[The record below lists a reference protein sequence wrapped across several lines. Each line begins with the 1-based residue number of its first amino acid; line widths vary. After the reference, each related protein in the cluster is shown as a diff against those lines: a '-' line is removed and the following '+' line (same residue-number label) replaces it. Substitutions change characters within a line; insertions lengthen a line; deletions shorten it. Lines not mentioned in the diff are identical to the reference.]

1 MTQAQKDLTAD
12 QQYSKFA
19 WDHAD
24 QTQMYQDIIDD
35 LVKDQNNPYRAEII
49 MAKDADD
56 FAKMVIGTNFL
67 GKYIV
72 QLVNDMISFVWEQHW
87 WEESED
93 EIREK
98 IGLAMLKR
106 YKKDA
111 LFHNHNQPWATK

>member
-1 MTQAQKDLTAD
+1 MTQPQKDLTQD

-35 LVKDQNNPYRAEII
+35 LVKDPANPYRAEII
-49 MAKDADD
+49 MAKDPED

-72 QLVNDMISFVWEQHW
+72 QLVNDMISSV
-87 WEESED
+87 
-93 EIREK
+93 
-98 IGLAMLKR
+98 
-106 YKKDA
+106 
-111 LFHNHNQPWATK
+111 